1 MANIVQKSFSDTGRT
16 EKKVTGMHLIRINVF
31 NTYIEKMGTPGDASR
46 IIVYFTKKSGLSP
59 GEMGSS
65 YFHSLFDIV

>member
-46 IIVYFTKKSGLSP
+46 IIVYFTKKSG
-59 GEMGSS
+59 
-65 YFHSLFDIV
+65 